1 MWQFVCQSVILSVN
15 QFNRQSISQSVS
27 PSICAWLRFS
37 SSQSVQS
44 STHPVNNPYPWFHAS
59 FKLCSS
65 IILRQE
71 CRSKLH
77 SRKMIHF
84 LINYTQ
90 GYSWKSFV
98 YSIKLAIVGINF
110 FFFFFIAQAHCAYRR
125 AVGNSWNRILR
136 SQDWVDGKC
145 VLYFKLRNLRNLI
158 GHRKASKSTSKCFFL
173 AKIKFPGQPEWPLQ
187 CGGKISG
194 RRR

>member
-1 MWQFVCQSVILSVN
+1 MYVSQLFY
-15 QFNRQSISQSVS
+15 QSISLTDSQLVS

-84 LINYTQ
+84 LIDYTQ
-90 GYSWKSFV
+90 GYSWKLFV

-110 FFFFFIAQAHCAYRR
+110 FFIAQAHCAHRR
-125 AVGNSWNRILR
+125 AVGNSWNWILW

-145 VLYFKLRNLRNLI
+145 VLYFKLRNLWDLI
-158 GHRKASKSTSKCFFL
+158 GHHKASKSFLKCFF
-173 AKIKFPGQPEWPLQ
+173 
-187 CGGKISG
+187 S
-194 RRR
+194 